1 MPDVS
6 VLRVRLY
13 GEDIG
18 TITYV
23 GAEKTLFAFNDAY
36 VEDSDRPTL
45 GLHFKDAFGELI
57 TDFRPYKIKLMPYFS
72 NLLPEAHLRRYLA
85 EKAGIHID
93 REFFLSW
100 ALGQDLPGAITVVP
114 ADGEEWPDEAHDAL
128 EGEAAKNAAGDA
140 MRFSLAGV
148 QLKFSAVQSA
158 SGGLSIPTSGVGGH
172 WIVKLPSR
180 EFANVPENEFSM
192 MSLARMVGINVPAIG
207 LVDVRSIG
215 NLPDGIEKLGQQAF
229 VIERFD
235 RNDDGSVTH
244 IEDFAQ
250 VFNVYPED
258 KYKKAS
264 YRNLLSVIA
273 TESDQ
278 DDVAEFIRRL
288 TFNVLIGNGDM
299 HLKNWSLIYPDRRNA
314 RLSPAYDFVSTIPY
328 IANDKSALTFSRT
341 KAFGGFT
348 LDELAHLSAKAS
360 LPRKLVIDTATETI
374 SLFMERWETE
384 KAHLPMNKDVV
395 DAIDKHL
402 KALPIVTD
410 EE

>member
-6 VLRVRLY
+6 VLSVRLY
-13 GEDIG
+13 GAEIG
-18 TITYV
+18 TITFV

-36 VEDSDRPTL
+36 IEDPDRPTL
-45 GLHFKDAFGELI
+45 GLQFKDGFGELI

-72 NLLPEAHLRRYLA
+72 NLLPEGHLRKYLA
-85 EKAGIHID
+85 EKADIHID
-93 REFFLSW
+93 REFFLLW
-100 ALGQDLPGAITVVP
+100 VLGQDLPGAITVVP
-114 ADGEEWPDEAHDAL
+114 TDGEEWPEEAHNVL
-128 EGEAAKNAAGDA
+128 EGEAAKEAAEDA

-158 SGGLSIPTSGVGGH
+158 SGGLTIPTSGVGGNR
-172 WIVKLPSR
+172 IVKLPSR

-192 MSLARMVGINVPAIG
+192 MTLAQMVGINVPAVE

-215 NLPDGIEKLGQQAF
+215 NLPEGIGKLGQHAF

-250 VFNVYPED
+250 VFDVYPEN

-264 YRNLLSVIA
+264 FRNLVSVIA

-299 HLKNWSLIYPDRRNA
+299 HLKNWSLFYPDRRHA

-341 KAFGGFT
+341 KEFVGYT
-348 LDELAHLSAKAS
+348 IDELEHLSAKAT
-360 LPRKLVIDTATETI
+360 LPRKLVIDTAKETVA
-374 SLFMERWETE
+374 LFMEQWKAE
-384 KAHLPMNKDVV
+384 KMHLPMNKVVV
-395 DAIDKHL
+395 DTIDNHL
-402 KALPIVTD
+402 TTLPIVTG